1 MIPSNA
7 TSTNLLRPLS
17 EKGEL
22 EQLSSLNTNSTRLVD
37 NPRYGYRMLT
47 TLMIGSVNH
56 GTGAERITQK
66 SEAFNIAVPVS
77 SIQEEV
83 ELHREVLQKNIKKL
97 TQGIK
102 KLITSEIDNN
112 GYQEQGAEQYLL
124 DLYKDNPIRIEI
136 CKQLFKERFNKEL
149 EVSNNYEAD
158 ASPAINLD
166 SSNIEKA
173 FNELN
178 LSYEK
183 LLKLHSAHDVGGR
196 LQSNN
201 EGDRTQKSGDVKA
214 VVPVSSLNNG
224 SKAVLTVSNPGA
236 QQLISGKPNQR

>member
-22 EQLSSLNTNSTRLVD
+22 EQLGISHSSLNTNSTRLVD
-37 NPRYGYRMLT
+37 DPRYGYRMLT

-77 SIQEEV
+77 STQEEV

-112 GYQEQGAEQYLL
+112 GYQEQGAEQYLS
-124 DLYKDNPIRIEI
+124 DLTKVNPIRIEI
-136 CKQLFKERFNKEL
+136 CKQIFKEKFGKEL
-149 EVSNNYEAD
+149 KIPNNSKID
-158 ASPAINLD
+158 N
-166 SSNIEKA
+166 A
-173 FNELN
+173 FDKLN
-178 LSYEK
+178 LIREE
-183 LLKLHSAHDVGGR
+183 LLKLHSVYDLGGR
-196 LQSNN
+196 SQSNN
-201 EGDRTQKSGDVKA
+201 KVDGTQKSEAFNLA
-214 VVPVSSLNNG
+214 VTVSSLGEANNG
-224 SKAVLTVSNPGA
+224 GSLSKSPVKPIA
-236 QQLISGKPNQR
+236 QQVVGDQAREHS

>member
-136 CKQLFKERFNKEL
+136 CNSFLKKDSIK
-149 EVSNNYEAD
+149 
-158 ASPAINLD
+158 NLKCQ
-166 SSNIEKA
+166 IIM
-173 FNELN
+173 
-178 LSYEK
+178 K
-183 LLKLHSAHDVGGR
+183 LMLV
-196 LQSNN
+196 
-201 EGDRTQKSGDVKA
+201 
-214 VVPVSSLNNG
+214 
-224 SKAVLTVSNPGA
+224 
-236 QQLISGKPNQR
+236 QQLI